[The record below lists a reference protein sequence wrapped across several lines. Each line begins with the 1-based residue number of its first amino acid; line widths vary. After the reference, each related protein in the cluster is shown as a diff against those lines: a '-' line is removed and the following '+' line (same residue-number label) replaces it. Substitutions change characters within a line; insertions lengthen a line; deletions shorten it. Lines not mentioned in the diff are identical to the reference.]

1 MEMNVY
7 AIQDVK
13 TSFLTP
19 TIDQTDAAA
28 SRNFANAIMQ
38 GQGILFTHAEDFRLF
53 RIGTFNLANGKLV
66 PLAVPELVIDGA
78 QILLQIKSKE

>member
-38 GQGILFTHAEDFRLF
+38 GQGVLFTHAEDFRLF
-53 RIGTFNLANGKLV
+53 RIGTYNMANGCIV
-66 PLAVPELVIDGA
+66 PLAVPELVIDGS
-78 QILLQIKSKE
+78 QVLLSIKSKE

>member
-13 TSFLTP
+13 TSFFTP

-28 SRNFANAIMQ
+28 SSNFANAIMQ
-38 GQGILFTHAEDFRLF
+38 GQGVLFTHAEDFRLF
-53 RIGTFNLANGKLV
+53 RIGPIVTGK
-66 PLAVPELVIDGA
+66 
-78 QILLQIKSKE
+78 QIGRAHV

>member
-7 AIQDVK
+7 AIQDIK
-13 TSFLTP
+13 TTFMTP
-19 TIDQTDAAA
+19 TIDQSDAAA

-53 RIGTFNLANGKLV
+53 RIGTYNMSNGALV
-66 PLAVPELVIDGA
+66 PLAVPELVIDGS
-78 QILLQIKSKE
+78 QVLLQIKSKE

>member
-38 GQGILFTHAEDFRLF
+38 GQGVLFTHAEDFRLF
-53 RIGTFNLANGKLV
+53 RIGTYNMGNGSIA
-66 PLAVPELVIDGA
+66 PLAVPELVIDGS
-78 QILLQIKSKE
+78 QVLLSIKSKE

>member
-7 AIQDVK
+7 SIQDIK
-13 TSFLTP
+13 TSFMTP

-53 RIGTFNLANGKLV
+53 RIGTFNLANGNLV
-66 PLAVPELVIDGA
+66 PLAVPELVIDGS
-78 QILLQIKSKE
+78 QVLLQIKSKE

>member
-38 GQGILFTHAEDFRLF
+38 GQGVLFTHAEDFRLF
-53 RIGTFNLANGKLV
+53 RIGTYNMANGSIV
-66 PLAVPELVIDGA
+66 PLAVPELVIDGS
-78 QILLQIKSKE
+78 QVLLSIKSKE

>member
-7 AIQDVK
+7 AIQDIK
-13 TSFLTP
+13 TSWLTP
-19 TIDQTDAAA
+19 TIDQTDSAA

-53 RIGTFNLANGKLV
+53 RIGSYNMANGSIV
-66 PLAVPELVIDGA
+66 PLVVPELVIDGS
-78 QILLQIKSKE
+78 QVLLQIKSKE